1 MTKAN
6 VDVGVLDGNDDRYMA
21 NIRIHDVAVKCD
33 DREHGV
39 IASRQPAVCTENLS
53 VLMT

>member
-1 MTKAN
+1 
-6 VDVGVLDGNDDRYMA
+6 MA

-39 IASRQPAVCTENLS
+39 IASRQPAVCTENPIRIDDVTESPKLAE
-53 VLMT
+53 